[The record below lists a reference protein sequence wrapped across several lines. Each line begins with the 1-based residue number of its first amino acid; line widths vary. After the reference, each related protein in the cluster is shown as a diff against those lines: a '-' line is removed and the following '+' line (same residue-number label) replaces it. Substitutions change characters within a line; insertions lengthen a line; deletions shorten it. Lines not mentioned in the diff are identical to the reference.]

1 MTLRAL
7 VVLAAV
13 VLAVS
18 GFTGPVS
25 AVSFGPISVPGTSD
39 LWLAGMPAGSTASG
53 TGSLSGPDE
62 APAQSPVL
70 VPGLSLA
77 GGSTITFGVT
87 GVGVSNSGVCCDALE
102 GSTFVKHADGVQNGI
117 GNVNAPINSLIG
129 VFLTSSQPDPS
140 AVPSEFNF
148 ASSGVNFLSLAPGL
162 QQPFFIGDGLTGPG
176 GVVQSFIVPDGA
188 TRLFLG
194 TMDEFEW
201 RNNSGSFT
209 VFGELIAADLAP
221 TPEPATLLLFA
232 ATAAG
237 LGWARRK
244 RSAA

>member
-1 MTLRAL
+1 MSSTRT
-7 VVLAAV
+7 
-13 VLAVS
+13 VS
-18 GFTGPVS
+18 
-25 AVSFGPISVPGTSD
+25 
-39 LWLAGMPAGSTASG
+39 
-53 TGSLSGPDE
+53 
-62 APAQSPVL
+62 
-70 VPGLSLA
+70 
-77 GGSTITFGVT
+77 
-87 GVGVSNSGVCCDALE
+87 
-102 GSTFVKHADGVQNGI
+102 QNGI

-148 ASSGVNFLSLAPGL
+148 ASSGLNFLSLAPGL

-209 VFGELIAADLAP
+209 VFGDLIAGRLGPDPGACDPSAVRRDCRGPRVGPSEAECGLA
-221 TPEPATLLLFA
+221 
-232 ATAAG
+232 
-237 LGWARRK
+237 
-244 RSAA
+244 